1 MKIIIDTNV
10 LISAVFFG
18 GKPRA
23 VVESV
28 VSGQIQACASAE
40 IVAEYWEVL
49 NEMISRK
56 QGTLRKNLFQFF
68 INQMEMA
75 EPVSKVHVCRDPDDD
90 KFISC
95 AVEAGAFYIVSG
107 DKDLLDIGQYEG
119 VEMITAAEFCRRFLA

>member
-1 MKIIIDTNV
+1 MKIVIDTNV

-18 GKPRA
+18 GKPRT

-28 VSGQIQACASAE
+28 VSGQFQACASGEIAE
-40 IVAEYWEVL
+40 EYQEVL